1 MRLIW
6 IFLLLCIQASAQH
19 YTPVDSIGAVQ
30 FVIKNFGVSVEGTLH
45 GLKGEIYFNELQPES
60 SYFNIQVG
68 ANTINTGIGL
78 RNKHLK
84 KEEYFFTEKFPVIIF
99 KSNQF
104 TIGKNGAPNQLIGTL
119 TIKGIKKEIII
130 SFTSTGTTTKIFKGE
145 FTLNRQHFK
154 VGGNNLGMAD
164 EVLVKLNVTAHMV
177 K

>member
-1 MRLIW
+1 MRFIW

-30 FVIKNFGVSVEGTLH
+30 FVIKNFGVSVEGTFH

-60 SYFNIQVG
+60 SYLNIQVD

-84 KEEYFFTEKFPVIIF
+84 KEDYFFTEKFPVITF
-99 KSNQF
+99 KTDRF
-104 TIGKNGAPNQLIGTL
+104 TISKNGAPNQLIGTL
-119 TIKGIKKEIII
+119 TIKGIKKEVTI
-130 SFTSTGTTTKIFKGE
+130 SFTTTGTKTKIFKGE

-154 VGGNNLGMAD
+154 VGGDNLGMAD
-164 EVLVKLNVTAHMV
+164 EVLVKLNVPTHLV